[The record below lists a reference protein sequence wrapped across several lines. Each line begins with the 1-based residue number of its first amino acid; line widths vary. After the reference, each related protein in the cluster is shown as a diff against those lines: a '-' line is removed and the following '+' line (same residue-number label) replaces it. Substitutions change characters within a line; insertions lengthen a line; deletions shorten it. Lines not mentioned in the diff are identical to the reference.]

1 MPAASRHVKDVAD
14 DGQVDELM
22 VSPNKKS
29 QLGRLQHRK
38 SVRRAEKVGQRRRW
52 RLRRLR
58 RLRRHL

>member
-22 VSPNKKS
+22 VSPNEKS

-38 SVRRAEKVGQRRRW
+38 SVRRTKQVGKWRWGRW
-52 RLRRLR
+52 RWW
-58 RLRRHL
+58 

>member
-14 DGQVDELM
+14 DGQVDELA
-22 VSPNKKS
+22 VSPHERL